1 MRCAKCGAE
10 NPDDAF
16 FCGECGSQLR
26 SALSQPSGAI
36 GFPPGSWVPP
46 PPPPS
51 VLDTPISEQ
60 PPEPSGE
67 PPAAIPPPAEGH
79 GAGVPPAAGPTP
91 AGPPLLPPPPYAPPP
106 PPPYAPPPPQPGAGY
121 PYPPS
126 GYAQAGYG
134 YPPPDYNTSGMGEGY
149 PIPPEASGCTF
160 AGCVPFGLFAFVNG
174 SVLWGV
180 LGLVLGWLGLPGLVY
195 VIYIGIQGRELA
207 WRNRRFAGVEQY
219 VSQMHA
225 WHIAGIVLL
234 CLGLALTVVYAAVM
248 IAVFMTAMSQSFKP

>member
-16 FCGECGSQLR
+16 FCGECGGQLR
-26 SALSQPSGAI
+26 SALSQPSGAL

-67 PPAAIPPPAEGH
+67 PPGAVPPQVEGR
-79 GAGVPPAAGPTP
+79 GAVMPPAAGPL
-91 AGPPLLPPPPYAPPP
+91 PPGPPPPYAPPP
-106 PPPYAPPPPQPGAGY
+106 PPFAPPPQPGAAY
-121 PYPPS
+121 PYPPA

-149 PIPPEASGCTF
+149 PIPPQASGCTF
-160 AGCVPFGLFAFVNG
+160 AGCVPFGLFGFFNG
-174 SVLWGV
+174 SVLWGI
-180 LGLVLGWLGLPGLVY
+180 LGLVLGWSGLGLIY
-195 VIYIGIQGRELA
+195 IIYIGIQGRELA
-207 WRNRRFAGVEQY
+207 WRNRRFAGIQEFVDT
-219 VSQMHA
+219 MRA
-225 WHIAGIVLL
+225 WHTGGIVALCVGLL
-234 CLGLALTVVYAAVM
+234 AMVIYMVAMIGMIIFAA
-248 IAVFMTAMSQSFKP
+248 SQPTTP